1 MFNVEQKMN
10 QLVDA
15 GLLRLP
21 QIIGQDEVTEEQ
33 AAENVKLNKGPKKPR
48 PQITPLMPICK
59 SAWWKGVRDGR
70 YPQSVKLGPKT
81 TAWRSEDIRKLLA
94 EVGK

>member
-1 MFNVEQKMN
+1 MN
-10 QLVDA
+10 QLVNA

-33 AAENVKLNKGPKKPR
+33 AAENVRLNKGPKKPR
-48 PQITPLMPICK
+48 PQITPLIPVCK
-59 SAWWKGVRDGR
+59 SSWWCGVRNGS
-70 YPQSVKLGPKT
+70 YPKSVKLGPKT
-81 TAWRSEDIRKLLA
+81 TAWRAEDIRKLLD